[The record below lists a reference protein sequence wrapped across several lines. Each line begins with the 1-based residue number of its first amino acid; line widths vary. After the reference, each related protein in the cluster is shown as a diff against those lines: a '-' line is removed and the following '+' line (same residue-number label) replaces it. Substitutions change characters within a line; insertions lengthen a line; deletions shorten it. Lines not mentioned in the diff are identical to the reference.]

1 MQKVDITVIG
11 GGPAGAVFAKEAA
24 KDFSIALIYENSKK
38 PCGGLL
44 SEDAQKYFAERNI
57 AIPKDLLVSPQ
68 TFAVDTLD
76 LSQDLFCR
84 YQRSYINVDRKKFD
98 GWLRDFVSDNAV
110 KIEGHATEIKKTDDG
125 FIVNYKENGEE

>member
-1 MQKVDITVIG
+1 MLKVDITVIG

-24 KDFSIALIYENSKK
+24 KDFSVALIYENSKK

-76 LSQDLFCR
+76 LSQDLF
-84 YQRSYINVDRKKFD
+84 
-98 GWLRDFVSDNAV
+98 
-110 KIEGHATEIKKTDDG
+110 
-125 FIVNYKENGEE
+125 